1 MKSIIFFK
9 GDVLRTEVRVTGWTI
24 NCIFRAVL
32 ISGAIVPLQGASI
45 EALLAN
51 LEVTSARRSD

>member
-1 MKSIIFFK
+1 LKSISFLK
-9 GDVLRTEVRVTGWTI
+9 GDVLLTEVRITGWTI
-24 NCIFRAVL
+24 HCIFRAVL

-51 LEVTSARRSD
+51 LEVTSVH